1 MIKISREAVYR
12 FRKGGLEGVCEVVA
26 GQKGRFVVLHNT
38 LKGKYIVG
46 DKEEEWN
53 ILEHQSFRD
62 VKNVVVDYEDLPQDI
77 RRALSK
83 VR

>member
-12 FRKGGLEGVCEVVA
+12 FRKGGLERVCEVVTS
-26 GQKGRFVVLHNT
+26 QKGRFVVLHST
-38 LKGKYIVG
+38 LKGKYMVG
-46 DKEEEWN
+46 DREEEWN
-53 ILEHQSFRD
+53 LLEHQSFKD
-62 VKNVVVDYEDLPQDI
+62 VRNVVIDYENLPQDV